1 MFFRKKLKVCISA
14 CQYNSNM
21 IVAFRLAKIL
31 KRYIDIF
38 KKQLPLIFIFQF
50 NYFSLKWEIKIK
62 DNCFLKM
69 SIYLFNSFASL
80 NATIILLLY

>member
-1 MFFRKKLKVCISA
+1 
-14 CQYNSNM
+14 M

-38 KKQLPLIFIFQF
+38 KKQLSLIFIFQF

-80 NATIILLLY
+80 NATIILLSY